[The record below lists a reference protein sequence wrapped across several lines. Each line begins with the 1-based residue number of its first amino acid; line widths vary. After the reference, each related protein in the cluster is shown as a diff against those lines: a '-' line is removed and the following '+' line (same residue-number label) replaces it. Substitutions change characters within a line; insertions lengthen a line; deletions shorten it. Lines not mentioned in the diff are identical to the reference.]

1 MTIMIMLT
9 AIIKIKTD
17 IKLTLKILIMMLMT
31 PLTTTTK

>member
-1 MTIMIMLT
+1 MTIMIMMT

-17 IKLTLKILIMMLMT
+17 IKITLKILKTMLMT